1 MYFINNDILSAK
13 CIGYFCYIS
22 QRLFFSSFQI
32 LLFVF
37 VYSWIAAFPRTIPM
51 NSHICDR
58 SSTSSP
64 VSVLSSQRTLYSI
77 SRSCQ
82 IFSDCRM
89 FVKHIHSQYLCCV
102 HANDMKLLSHNSN
115 ITICFNPMFHEHFQC
130 FINIEVI
137 VDFPSC

>member
-58 SSTSSP
+58 SSTSSL

-89 FVKHIHSQYLCCV
+89 FVKHTHSQSLCCV
-102 HANDMKLLSHNSN
+102 HANDMKLLSHNSD
-115 ITICFNPMFHEHFQC
+115 IPICFMNTSS
-130 FINIEVI
+130 VL
-137 VDFPSC
+137 